1 MALENQ
7 GGDAEGQ
14 IGALVERTGAFVAPN
29 NECSV
34 GGQGAGG
41 EGLGEAYG
49 YASSVSIR
57 LMHVCLSGVLGEDI
71 VGRSC

>member
-1 MALENQ
+1 MALEHQ

-14 IGALVERTGAFVAPN
+14 IGALVEGAGAFVAPN
-29 NECSV
+29 NECSM

-57 LMHVCLSGVLGEDI
+57 LMHVCLSGVMGED
-71 VGRSC
+71 VVERSC